1 MIVAN
6 GCSTQKNT
14 AKARR
19 WHSFKAKYNIMY
31 NGNQAYIDGSLE
43 KERGN
48 KDNFT
53 EIIPLYTVGNKQ
65 SKEIGKGNFDKAIE
79 KCKKAIKL
87 PTFGRHGYLWDA
99 HSSIREHST
108 KLLRHSH
115 T

>member
-53 EIIPLYTVGNKQ
+53 DIILRPGQTYTQTTAYKFSVRK
-65 SKEIGKGNFDKAIE
+65 
-79 KCKKAIKL
+79 
-87 PTFGRHGYLWDA
+87 
-99 HSSIREHST
+99 
-108 KLLRHSH
+108 
-115 T
+115 